1 MDEGKEVQV
10 MPVTRWEPLK
20 DLMALQERMNRLFE
34 ETFSRG
40 TREGEGGAWTPAV
53 DILEKGEEI
62 TFKMEVPEVDQ
73 KAIDI
78 KMEGNILIIKGERRL
93 EEGTRREDYH
103 RLERPYGNFSRSFS
117 IPNTVDQGKIKAS
130 CKDGILRV
138 VLPKKEE
145 TKPKQIKVEVEG

>member
-1 MDEGKEVQV
+1 

-40 TREGEGGAWTPAV
+40 PKETELGAWSPAV

-62 TFKMEVPEVDQ
+62 ILKMEVPEINQ
-73 KAIDI
+73 KDIEI
-78 KMEGNILIIKGERRL
+78 KMEGNILTIKGERNL
-93 EEGTRREDYH
+93 EAGTKRDDYH
-103 RLERPYGNFSRSFS
+103 RLERPYGKFIRSFS
-117 IPNTVDQGKIKAS
+117 LPNTVDQGKVKAS
-130 CKDGILRV
+130 YKDGILKL

-145 TKPKQIKVEVEG
+145 TKPKQIQIEAG